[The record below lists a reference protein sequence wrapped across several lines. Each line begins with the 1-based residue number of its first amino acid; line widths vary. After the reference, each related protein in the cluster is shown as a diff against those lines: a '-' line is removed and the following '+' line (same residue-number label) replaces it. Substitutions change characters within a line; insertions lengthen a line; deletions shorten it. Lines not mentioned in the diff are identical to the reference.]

1 MYSVMSSANS
11 ESFTSSFPILIPFML
26 LHLILNVYNY
36 LVVFL
41 GKKNTQNSL
50 SPQLGCQSL
59 EGRGYMPFISLRRNE
74 YSIKHTLTFNFSFLN
89 SLI

>member
-41 GKKNTQNSL
+41 GKK
-50 SPQLGCQSL
+50 
-59 EGRGYMPFISLRRNE
+59 
-74 YSIKHTLTFNFSFLN
+74 KHTKLSVSSIGLSVTGGQGIHAFYFS
-89 SLI
+89 